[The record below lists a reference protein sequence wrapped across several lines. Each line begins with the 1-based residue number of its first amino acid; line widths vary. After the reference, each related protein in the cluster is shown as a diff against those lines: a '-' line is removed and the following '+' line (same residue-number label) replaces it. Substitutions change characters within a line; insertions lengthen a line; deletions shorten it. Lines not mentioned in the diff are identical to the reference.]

1 MELIA
6 GAAFSEA
13 MGSSSRPTV
22 LLFEKFRGKWHLI
35 NQNAFEDNST
45 DAFTQEAVSDVREE
59 IVTFLKTELSK
70 TQPRNDY
77 REVMELAILFL
88 GSTPPRGVRFRA
100 PGAIHQARWIAK
112 VIYTFKVSNG

>member
-35 NQNAFEDNST
+35 NQNAFEDSST

-59 IVTFLKTELSK
+59 IVMFKTEL
-70 TQPRNDY
+70 
-77 REVMELAILFL
+77 
-88 GSTPPRGVRFRA
+88 
-100 PGAIHQARWIAK
+100 
-112 VIYTFKVSNG
+112 

>member
-88 GSTPPRGVRFRA
+88 GSTPPCGVRFRE
-100 PGAIHQARWIAK
+100 PGAMHQH
-112 VIYTFKVSNG
+112 VG